1 MSIETMPEKRLRSTA
16 LNLEAEVR
24 ALYAANE
31 ELHRKLRI
39 ERNKISAL
47 KARRPPRQLSA
58 CPA

>member
-16 LNLEAEVR
+16 LNLAEECR

-39 ERNKISAL
+39 ERNKIEAL
-47 KARRPPRQLSA
+47 KRLRPPRQLSA
-58 CPA
+58 SPA